1 MCLRRSYFRTMRI
14 ALVHLVLAAATTAS
28 AQFQLN
34 PQLGVTFQN
43 LTDAPQGAEYR
54 ANVGFLV
61 GVDGRIGD
69 ALYIQPGVF
78 FGRNATTV
86 TYPQPIADPNNPG
99 VTITTDIEDNLV
111 RTVLKLRAMLG
122 YKLVNEE
129 QFKLR
134 FAVGPSYDVLMSTD
148 LQDNNINWNEG
159 DFKQG
164 SFNVEA
170 GLGLDIAFLTIE
182 PGVAFGLSRVF
193 EENAVVGDINSRYF
207 TFYFTA
213 GLVFGKGGQ

>member
-1 MCLRRSYFRTMRI
+1 MRI
-14 ALVHLVLAAATTAS
+14 GLVSFALAAASSAS

-43 LTDAPQGAEYR
+43 LTDAPEGAEYR
-54 ANVGFLV
+54 ANVGFLL

-86 TYPQPIADPNNPG
+86 TYPQPIEDPNNPG
-99 VTITTDIEDNLV
+99 VNITTDIEDNLV
-111 RTVLKLRAMLG
+111 RSVLKLRTMLG

-134 FAVGPSYDVLMSTD
+134 LAVGPSYDVLMSTD
-148 LQDNNINWNEG
+148 LRDDKIDWNEG

-170 GLGLDIAFLTIE
+170 GLGLDIAFLTFE

-193 EENAVVGDINSRYF
+193 EDNTVVGDINSRYF
-207 TFYFTA
+207 TFYFTV
-213 GLVFGKGGQ
+213 GIVFGKGKQ

>member
-1 MCLRRSYFRTMRI
+1 MRNI
-14 ALVHLVLAAATTAS
+14 LVPFALLAISNAS

-43 LTDAPQGAEYR
+43 LTEAPQGAEYR

-69 ALYIQPGVF
+69 ALYLQPGVF

-99 VTITTDIEDNLV
+99 ATITTDIEDNLV
-111 RTVLKLRAMLG
+111 RSVLKLRTMLG

-134 FAVGPSYDVLMSTD
+134 FAVGPSYDVLLSTD
-148 LQDNNINWNEG
+148 LEDDNINWNEG

-164 SFNVEA
+164 SFNLEA

-193 EENAVVGDINSRYF
+193 EDNPLVGDINSKYF
-207 TFYFTA
+207 TFYLTA
-213 GLVFGKGGQ
+213 GLVFGKGVN

>member
-1 MCLRRSYFRTMRI
+1 MRTI
-14 ALVHLVLAAATTAS
+14 LVPLALLAVTTAS

-54 ANVGFLV
+54 ANVGLVV

-99 VTITTDIEDNLV
+99 ATITTDIEDNLI
-111 RTVLKLRAMLG
+111 RSVLKLRTMLG

-134 FAVGPSYDVLMSTD
+134 VAVGPSYDVLMSVD
-148 LQDNNINWNEG
+148 LRDDNIAWNQG
-159 DFKQG
+159 DFKDG

-170 GLGLDIAFLTIE
+170 GLGLDIAFLTFE

-193 EENAVVGDINSRYF
+193 EENILVGDINSRYF

-213 GLVFGKGGQ
+213 GLVFGKGMK